1 MRGFTTEANDEY
13 IIVNWNI
20 NSWFSDINPEYLE
33 FKSNVLNIS
42 ILHSLSLF
50 DHQTISIDNNKVFQQ
65 NRKVYTVYTG
75 LIQMGFLV

>member
-33 FKSNVLNIS
+33 FKSNVLDLS
-42 ILHSLSLF
+42 ILRSLSLF

-75 LIQMGFLV
+75 IIQMGFLV